1 MFFTFNQNNSGG
13 SFHLDKDEGISQYV
27 IIEADSARQANSIAM
42 EIGLYFDGVSKGH
55 DCECCGDRW
64 YEMWGD
70 EDGEQS
76 PLVYGRSP
84 ANANSMFM
92 DEGST
97 GCIHYLDG
105 RKEWF

>member
-13 SFHLDKDEGISQYV
+13 HFDLDKDEGISQYV
-27 IIEADSARQANSIAM
+27 IIEANSARQANSLALG
-42 EIGLYFDGVSKGH
+42 IGLYFDGVSKGH

-64 YEMWGD
+64 YEQWNDTDGD
-70 EDGEQS
+70 NS
-76 PLVYGRSP
+76 PLIYGESP
-84 ANANSMFM
+84 VKVNSMFM
-92 DEGST
+92 DEGET